1 MAALGPLM
9 QESNGSW
16 IGWPGDTSTEDPAG
30 QQRLLAD
37 WEARHGYVSVDL
49 PPELSKAFYEGY
61 ANDTLWPLLHGFPT
75 LVVFDPESWIAYRA
89 ANQRFAE
96 ATIARQRPGDLVWVH
111 DYQLFLVPELLREAA
126 PDARIGFFL
135 HVPFPSSEVFGIVPQ
150 RQQLLRG
157 LLGADLIAFQ
167 THSHLHN
174 FRRALLLWLGLD
186 SRMDRVEVDG
196 RVVRLQALPI
206 GVVTDEWTRLVH
218 DDAVAGRRIR
228 ELRSRHGTRQLILSV
243 DRLDYTKGIP
253 ERLRAY
259 RRLLRASPE
268 RRGHVTLIQV
278 AVPTREHVPAY
289 QELRREVSELVGEI
303 IGEFATPEW
312 APVVYLRRSVPRQE
326 LAALYAAADVAW
338 VSPLRDGMNLVA
350 KEYLTCQEGRP
361 GVLVISE
368 FAGAAQEMAEAIR
381 VNPYDEE
388 GSVDALVRALD
399 MPEDERRDRMA
410 ALYERVRRGDAHAW
424 AAAFLGT
431 LREAAGERAADG
443 SSQTLPL
450 QVAEVCA
457 AFAAAER
464 RLVCVDY
471 DGTLVAIA
479 ARPQDAVPTE
489 GLDEIL
495 GHLAKSPGTTV
506 LLVSGRRPED
516 LDRWFGH
523 VDGLWLAAEHGALL
537 RAPGEPGWT
546 PLHQGADDGWKE
558 QVRPVLE
565 HFVARTPG
573 STIEEKSFSLV
584 WHYRQADPE
593 FGEWLAKELAD
604 TLHALVAGTDLA
616 ILLGNKVVEVRFA
629 WAHKGEALA
638 RLASEIAE
646 PGITIA
652 IGDDRTDEDLFERL
666 SPDDWSVKVGPGA
679 TRARFR
685 IAGPA
690 EVRALLALLGD
701 GGDAPEVPT
710 VT

>member
-1 MAALGPLM
+1 MR
-9 QESNGSW
+9 ESHGMW
-16 IGWPGDTSTEDPAG
+16 VGWPGDSSPEDPAG
-30 QQRLLAD
+30 QRRLLAD
-37 WEARHGYVSVDL
+37 WVGRHGYVSVEL
-49 PPELSKAFYEGY
+49 PAELSRAFYEGY

-75 LVVFDPESWIAYRA
+75 RVVFDPESWVAYRD
-89 ANQRFAE
+89 ANRRFAE
-96 ATIARQRPGDLVWVH
+96 TVVARHLPNDLVWVH
-111 DYQLFLVPELLREAA
+111 DYQLLLVPELVRDAR
-126 PDARIGFFL
+126 PDARVGFFL
-135 HVPFPSSEVFGIVPQ
+135 HVPFPSSEVFGILPQ
-150 RQQLLRG
+150 RDQILRG
-157 LLGADLIAFQ
+157 LLGADMIAFQ

-186 SRMDRVEVDG
+186 SRMDRVEVGD
-196 RVVRLQALPI
+196 RVVRLHALPI
-206 GVVTDEWTRLVH
+206 GVVPDEWTTLIH
-218 DDAVAGRRIR
+218 DDPAVGRRIR
-228 ELRSRHGTRQLILSV
+228 QLRTRHGSRQLILSV

-268 RRGHVTLIQV
+268 RRGRITLIQV

-303 IGEFATPEW
+303 VGEFATPEW
-312 APVVYLRRSVPRQE
+312 APVVYLRRSVPRGE

-350 KEYLTCQEGRP
+350 KEYLTCQEERP

-388 GSVDALVRALD
+388 GSVDALARALD
-399 MPEDERRDRMA
+399 MPEEERRERML
-410 ALYERVRRGDAHAW
+410 ALHARVLRGDARTW
-424 AAAFLGT
+424 AATFLEA
-431 LREAAGERAADG
+431 LREAAGERATDR
-443 SSQTLPL
+443 SSEVRPLP
-450 QVAEVCA
+450 VAELHSAFVA
-457 AFAAAER
+457 AHR

-471 DGTLVAIA
+471 DGTLVPIV
-479 ARPQDAVPTE
+479 ARPRDAVPTE
-489 GLDEIL
+489 GLADIL
-495 GHLAKSPGTTV
+495 RCLARSSGTTV
-506 LLVSGRRPED
+506 LLVSGRRAQD

-537 RAPGEPGWT
+537 RGPADGDWS
-546 PLHQGADDGWKE
+546 PLHQGADSGWKG

-573 STIEEKSFSLV
+573 SLIEEKTFSLA

-616 ILLGNKVVEVRFA
+616 ILLGDKVVEVRFA
-629 WAHKGEALA
+629 WAQKGEALA
-638 RLASEIAE
+638 RLMSRIEV
-646 PGITIA
+646 PDFTLA

-666 SPDDWSVKVGPGA
+666 AARDWSVKVGPGP

-685 IAGPA
+685 ISRPT
-690 EVRALLALLGD
+690 EVRALLAML
-701 GGDAPEVPT
+701 PEGAEPDPS
-710 VT
+710 